1 MSIIKAKAD
10 DSNQIADINGGIEMK
25 ILETE
30 RLRLRAIKIEE
41 AENVYNT
48 WTSDDEVSKYMRW
61 STHKSVEETKQW
73 IMMEQENCK
82 KDNYFDW
89 GIELKETGKLIGSMG
104 AHYVPE
110 LDRYEIGYAIAKKY
124 WGKGL
129 VTEATKSMLNY
140 LVNEKEIKRFVAS
153 HAKQNPASGAVMQK
167 VGFKY
172 IKDEKIE
179 KFDKSEIFDSRV
191 YYLDIE

>member
-1 MSIIKAKAD
+1 
-10 DSNQIADINGGIEMK
+10 MK

-30 RLRLRAIKIEE
+30 RLKLRAIKIEE
-41 AENVYNT
+41 AKHVYET
-48 WTSDDEVSKYMRW
+48 WTSYDEVSKYMRW

-82 KDNYFDW
+82 KDNYYDW

-129 VTEATKSMLNY
+129 VTEATKYMLEY
-140 LVNEKEIKRFVAS
+140 LVNEKGIKRFVAS

-191 YYLDIE
+191 YYLDIN